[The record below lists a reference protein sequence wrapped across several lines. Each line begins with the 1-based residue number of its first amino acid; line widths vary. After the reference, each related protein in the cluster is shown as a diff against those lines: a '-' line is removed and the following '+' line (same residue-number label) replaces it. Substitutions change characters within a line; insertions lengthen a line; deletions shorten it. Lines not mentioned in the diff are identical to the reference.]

1 MTFKG
6 KDITIGAV
14 FSALGV
20 VFPILFHFIGL
31 GSIFLPMFIP
41 IATAGF
47 LISIPVAFSVGLIT
61 PLFSAVVT
69 GMPPFF
75 PPIAPIMSIE
85 LSILAGIISIFYRK
99 FKWNVWICL
108 VISLILSRTIYLFA
122 ILLVVPILKLPS
134 GILTVTAL
142 ISSIPGVILIIA
154 VVPVAV
160 KIIEKKYI
168 SFSET

>member
-1 MTFKG
+1 MTSKG

-14 FSALGV
+14 FSALGI

-41 IATAGF
+41 IATVGF

-85 LSILAGIISIFYRK
+85 LSLLAGSISIFYRK
-99 FKWNVWICL
+99 LKWNVWISL
-108 VISLILSRTIYLFA
+108 VTALLLSRTIYLA
-122 ILLVVPILKLPS
+122 MILLVVPLLKLPS
-134 GILTVTAL
+134 GILTITAL
-142 ISSIPGVILIIA
+142 ISSIPGIILIVV
-154 VVPVAV
+154 VVPFAV
-160 KIIEKKYI
+160 KIIEKKYLR
-168 SFSET
+168 FNET

>member
-1 MTFKG
+1 MTSKA

-14 FSALGV
+14 FGALGI

-41 IATAGF
+41 IATVGF
-47 LISIPVAFSVGLIT
+47 LISLPVAFSVGLIT

-85 LSILAGIISIFYRK
+85 LSILAGSISIFYRK
-99 FKWNVWICL
+99 FKWNVWIGL
-108 VISLILSRTIYLFA
+108 IIAVILSRTIYLVI
-122 ILLVVPILKLPS
+122 ILLVVPLLKLPS
-134 GILTVTAL
+134 NILTITAL
-142 ISSIPGVILIIA
+142 ISSIPGIILIIA
-154 VVPVAV
+154 IVPFAV
-160 KIIEKKYI
+160 KIIERRYI
-168 SFSET
+168 RINET